1 MKNIREIVKD
11 FIISGG
17 ISIVTIF
24 FLEVSFRTA
33 KFVRNKMQYV
43 DKSEEVFRDRF
54 IAFDKK
60 LSIDDLKARND
71 ELIDKLMYKPWIQI
85 GNYDHNG
92 KYSNVIDG
100 SRLVKDSE
108 LLKDCVSK
116 KEIWMFGGSTTYGVG
131 VPYSENIPTF
141 LQKILN
147 QQNACMKV
155 INYGVPYHYSKQE
168 TINFVNNLLKE
179 ENPPSVAI
187 FLDGLNDFGQPGSTL
202 AGEPF
207 FTDLLTSIIPKGND
221 PYRKRG
227 CKSQNLFNLEII
239 SFLQKKIFKNTY
251 SGKAYFTNY
260 DLPKNYTNESAAKE
274 ISELFIKNT
283 ISLGKICE
291 AYNVQCFR
299 FLQPVAAVDYT
310 PPENDALTIW
320 VQDEEKKSRYK
331 IGYSLIRNFTNKN
344 FLGINLIDI
353 SYLFKDYSGIPYVDG
368 GHYAPRANK
377 LIAEFIYTAISPIN
391 NHE

>member
-1 MKNIREIVKD
+1 
-11 FIISGG
+11 
-17 ISIVTIF
+17 
-24 FLEVSFRTA
+24 
-33 KFVRNKMQYV
+33 
-43 DKSEEVFRDRF
+43 
-54 IAFDKK
+54 
-60 LSIDDLKARND
+60 
-71 ELIDKLMYKPWIQI
+71 
-85 GNYDHNG
+85 
-92 KYSNVIDG
+92 
-100 SRLVKDSE
+100 
-108 LLKDCVSK
+108 
-116 KEIWMFGGSTTYGVG
+116 
-131 VPYSENIPTF
+131 
-141 LQKILN
+141 
-147 QQNACMKV
+147 MKV

-168 TINFVNNLLKE
+168 TINFVSNLLKE

-207 FTDLLTSIIPKGND
+207 FTDLLTSIIPIGND
-221 PYRKRG
+221 PYRKWG

-239 SFLQKKIFKNTY
+239 SFLQKKIFKNTN
-251 SGKAYFTNY
+251 SGKAYVTNY

-310 PPENDALTIW
+310 PPENDALTFW
-320 VQDEEKKSRYK
+320 VQDKEKKSRYE
-331 IGYSLIRNFTNKN
+331 IGYSSIRNFTNKN
-344 FLGINLIDI
+344 FFGINLIDI

-377 LIAEFIYTAISPIN
+377 IIAESIYSAISPIN